1 MYFKNVF
8 TFYLFKRSMSDALFA
23 GEEGIDE
30 GEATEEEGH
39 RRIRQTSRGYR
50 EKPNS
55 A

>member
-1 MYFKNVF
+1 
-8 TFYLFKRSMSDALFA
+8 MSDALFA

-39 RRIRQTSRGYR
+39 RRIRQTSRRYR

-55 A
+55 AWGQAREETQEEQRV